1 MFGFR
6 KKKKPEEPT
15 QAPKPSEAPKTS
27 EDNATFEALEIIEAP
42 EGIRSP
48 RRDKAS
54 PAPKDAPRDAPKV
67 QPPQPPKAPEPKP
80 AEAKAPAPPATD
92 KPWERPSPA
101 KPEPDK
107 APEPKPAEAK
117 APAPP
122 AADKPWEQP
131 SAAKPEPDKTPAD
144 QEAPPASKAGLFSR
158 LRKGLSKTSSTLTD
172 GMAGLV
178 MGKKAIDDE
187 LLEEL
192 ETRLLMADVGIEAT
206 EEILDNLTSRVA
218 RKELKDAEALV
229 KALEA
234 AMVDVLQPVQEPLQI
249 DRDHKPYVILVL
261 GINGSGKTTTIGK
274 LTHRLRSQGL
284 SVMLAAGDTFR
295 AAAVEQLQTW
305 GERNQAPVI
314 SQGKGADSASVIYDG
329 LQAAKA
335 RGMDVLIADTAGR
348 LHTQSNLMDELK
360 KVKRVIQRLEPEA
373 PHEVLLV
380 VDGGTGQNALNQA
393 QDFDLAMG
401 VTGIA
406 VTKLDGTAKGGI
418 LFAMAQKVGIPVRFI
433 GVGESIE
440 DLREFDARDFA
451 RALLS
456 DGAQKE

>member
-1 MFGFR
+1 PR
-6 KKKKPEEPT
+6 DQPPAAKPE
-15 QAPKPSEAPKTS
+15 PSKATTAEAP
-27 EDNATFEALEIIEAP
+27 
-42 EGIRSP
+42 
-48 RRDKAS
+48 
-54 PAPKDAPRDAPKV
+54 
-67 QPPQPPKAPEPKP
+67 PPQPTKSAEPKP
-80 AEAKAPAPPATD
+80 AEPKAEPPAP
-92 KPWERPSPA
+92 KE
-101 KPEPDK
+101 
-107 APEPKPAEAK
+107 EA
-117 APAPP
+117 
-122 AADKPWEQP
+122 
-131 SAAKPEPDKTPAD
+131 
-144 QEAPPASKAGLFSR
+144 PASKSGLFSR
-158 LRKGLSKTSSTLTD
+158 LRKGLSKTSSTLTE

-206 EEILDNLTSRVA
+206 EEILDNLTTRVA

-234 AMVDVLQPVQEPLQI
+234 AMVDVLEPVQAPLKI

-329 LQAAKA
+329 VQAAKA

-348 LHTQSNLMDELK
+348 LHTQTNLMDELK

-373 PHEVLLV
+373 PHEILLV

-440 DLREFDARDFA
+440 DLREFDAKDFA